1 LPLAPAQGQPERTD
15 RHGPPDGGPLT
26 QGDFMHRRFFVSG
39 TAMAFALASS
49 PLAAQPLAW
58 DEIAG
63 PDGRYRLK
71 MPRGYRYLT
80 VAAHGGTLHSYVFV
94 QPDKLTLELLDLTFP
109 SPQPN
114 VPTAPAALQS
124 ALEQMQGGMQ
134 KSWPGSTV
142 LEARPV
148 TLGALTGREF
158 VLAAQGGRVVTVRLY
173 MTPTVAYTQIAVC
186 PAAERSNAAVP
197 EFMGSFRLA

>member
-1 LPLAPAQGQPERTD
+1 MQ
-15 RHGPPDGGPLT
+15 
-26 QGDFMHRRFFVSG
+26 RRFFVSG
-39 TAMAFALASS
+39 MAMAFALGSS

-58 DEIAG
+58 DNITG

-80 VAAHGGTLHSYVFV
+80 VLEQRGILHSYVFV
-94 QPDKLTLELLDLTFP
+94 LPDKLTLELLDVTFS
-109 SPQPN
+109 SPQPK
-114 VPTAPAALQS
+114 VPTTPAALQS
-124 ALEQMQGGMQ
+124 ALEQAQGGMQ

-142 LEARPV
+142 LEGRPV

-173 MTPTVAYTQIAVC
+173 MTPTGFYTQIGVC
-186 PAAERSNAAVP
+186 PAAERSNAAVS
-197 EFMGSFRLA
+197 EFMESFRFA

>member
-1 LPLAPAQGQPERTD
+1 
-15 RHGPPDGGPLT
+15 
-26 QGDFMHRRFFVSG
+26 MHRRFVVSG
-39 TAMAFALASS
+39 MAMAVALGSA

-58 DEIAG
+58 DEITG
-63 PDGRYRLK
+63 PDGRYRLR

-80 VAAHGGTLHSYVFV
+80 VPAQRGTLHSYVFLL
-94 QPDKLTLELLDLTFP
+94 PDKLTLELLDMTFA
-109 SPQPN
+109 SPEPN
-114 VPTAPAALQS
+114 VPTTPAALQS
-124 ALEQMQGGMQ
+124 ALEQAQGGMQ

-173 MTPTVAYTQIAVC
+173 LRPTALYTQIAVY
-186 PAAERSNAAVP
+186 PAAERSNAAVS
-197 EFMGSFRLA
+197 EFMESFRLA

>member
-1 LPLAPAQGQPERTD
+1 MQ
-15 RHGPPDGGPLT
+15 
-26 QGDFMHRRFFVSG
+26 RRFFASG
-39 TAMAFALASS
+39 MVMACALDSA

-58 DEIAG
+58 DKIAG

-80 VAAHGGTLHSYVFV
+80 VPAHGGTLHSYVFV
-94 QPDKLTLELLDLTFP
+94 LPDKLTLELLDVTFA

-124 ALEQMQGGMQ
+124 ALEQIQGGMQ

-158 VLAAQGGRVVTVRLY
+158 VLAARGDRVVTVRVY
-173 MTPTVAYTQIAVC
+173 VTPTVVYTQIAVC
-186 PAAERSNAAVP
+186 PAAERSNAAIA
-197 EFMGSFRLA
+197 EFMESFRLA